1 MRLEIDTLRDPD
13 GQTPDRYFVVGDGTW
28 YWNRE
33 EAEQRLRTLMTQKHD
48 EVRHEHE
55 TIH

>member
-33 EAEQRLRTLMTQKHD
+33 EAEQRLRTLITQKYD
-48 EVRHEHE
+48 EVRHEYTTVH
-55 TIH
+55 